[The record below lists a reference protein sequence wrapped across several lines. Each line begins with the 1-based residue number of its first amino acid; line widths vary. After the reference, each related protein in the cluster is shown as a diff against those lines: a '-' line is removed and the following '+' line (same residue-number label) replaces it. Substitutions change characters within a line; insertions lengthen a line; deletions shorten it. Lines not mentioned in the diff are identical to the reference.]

1 MIQVIII
8 DDQAESR
15 NSLKNLLS
23 LCCTNVS
30 VIGEADN
37 IKTGYSLISNLKPE
51 LVFLDVQMPGGS
63 GFDLLE
69 MFSNIN
75 FKIIFTTAHDQF
87 AVKAFKYSAFDYL
100 LKPIDAQELKST
112 IEKYSSSIKNDND
125 NVSIQTLIENLRTD
139 IANPKKIVLS
149 TQDKIHVVKI
159 NDIVY
164 CEASINYTLFYLI
177 DKNKILVTK
186 TLKEYEELL
195 EEHQFIRIHKTYLA
209 NFKHIVNYEKAEGG
223 FVNMINGSHL
233 PVSYRKKEKLVEML
247 QKV

>member
-1 MIQVIII
+1 MIKAIII

-15 NSLKNLLS
+15 SSLKNILALS
-23 LCCTNVS
+23 CNDVL
-30 VIGEADN
+30 VIGEAEN
-37 IKTGYSLISNLKPE
+37 IKLGYTLISNLKPD

-69 MFSNIN
+69 KFSTID
-75 FKIIFTTAHDQF
+75 FKIIFTTAYDQF
-87 AVKAFKYSAFDYL
+87 AIKAFKYSAFDYL
-100 LKPIDAQELKST
+100 LKPIDVEDLKIS
-112 IEKYSSSIKNDND
+112 IEKYRSTIKNGKDNI
-125 NVSIQTLIENLRTD
+125 SLHTLIENLRTD

-159 NDIVY
+159 DDVVY
-164 CEASINYTLFYLI
+164 CEASINYTLFYLL
-177 DKNKILVTK
+177 DKTQILVTK

-195 EEHQFIRIHKTYLA
+195 EEHQFIRIHKTYLV

-223 FVNMINGSHL
+223 YVNMSTGSRL

-247 QKV
+247 QKI